1 MKQLKRILR
10 ISALILF
17 MLLAAGGIG
26 IFGVAPTL
34 TKNRKLFADIE
45 AVSEVTE
52 NKNAASGKDSLTD
65 INDLKLK

>member
-1 MKQLKRILR
+1 MLR
-10 ISALILF
+10 VCALILF